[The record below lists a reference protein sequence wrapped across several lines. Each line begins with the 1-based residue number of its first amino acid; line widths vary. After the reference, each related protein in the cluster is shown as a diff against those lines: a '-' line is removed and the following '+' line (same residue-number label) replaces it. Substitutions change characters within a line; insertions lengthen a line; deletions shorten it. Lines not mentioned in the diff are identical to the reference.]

1 MRDTRCKRE
10 VVEKEL
16 NYKIQEVE
24 SDFKGINNFF
34 EKYKGCT
41 KEEMSKI
48 ETFHVINRTFN
59 SIIESKLKIISY
71 KYTLGFDL
79 SELHK
84 EYLEL
89 IEQIDNV
96 ESITSF
102 FPFNII
108 ALGILFEDG
117 IESFE
122 KLIALMDKRE
132 KHDLLFDYLI
142 NGCGL
147 KREFNSDI
155 FFDRD
160 FKFSKEL
167 IELAQKDKGQASK
180 KLVHHI
186 KTYWDIPIED
196 KYKGYWLW
204 EYAAISKMFK
214 LDDSKLKDNPHYP
227 YELAHYK
234 NEMEFTTEKMLD
246 FPKETYKKG
255 IPEYKR
261 LEKIIPVKF
270 HEITN
275 NLLVD
280 FKTLSDED
288 FYYDYG
294 LIDWIDYDDYIEQ
307 KKRPELLGRVLIYLL
322 TDNWYIL
329 AFDKLD
335 ALENIDEYKNFWG
348 RRKVKPV
355 CFWIDGVCRY
365 YIAYIPKSSKIES
378 IFNID
383 IIDVEDIEELNE
395 YEEYFGQFDDE

>member
-1 MRDTRCKRE
+1 MRDKRCSREIVKERLDYLIKGVDSCFKRIEEFKKYIEDKLYGTDERAKYERLSLINRNYSGIIKRE
-10 VVEKEL
+10 LE
-16 NYKIQEVE
+16 I
-24 SDFKGINNFF
+24 IN
-34 EKYKGCT
+34 
-41 KEEMSKI
+41 
-48 ETFHVINRTFN
+48 
-59 SIIESKLKIISY
+59 Y
-71 KYTLGFDL
+71 KYTLGKDL

-89 IEQIDNV
+89 IDQIDNV
-96 ESITSF
+96 ESRSGF
-102 FPFNII
+102 FPSNII

-117 IESFE
+117 IERFQH
-122 KLIALMDKRE
+122 LINLMDEE
-132 KHDLLFDYLI
+132 KKNDLLFDYLI

-147 KREFNSDI
+147 KREFNSER
-155 FFDRD
+155 FFDKD
-160 FKFSKEL
+160 LNFSKEL
-167 IELAQKDKGQASK
+167 IELAQKDREQASK

-186 KTYWDIPIED
+186 KTYWNEPIED
-196 KYKGYWLW
+196 DYKGYWLW
-204 EYAAISKMFK
+204 VYAAISKMFK
-214 LDDSKLKDNPHYP
+214 LDDSKLKDYPDYP

-270 HEITN
+270 HEVTN

-307 KKRPELLGRVLIYLL
+307 KKRPELLGRVLIRLL
-322 TDNWYIL
+322 SKEDYIL
-329 AFDKLD
+329 AFEVDEFD
-335 ALENIDEYKNFWG
+335 RLEDIDEYKNFWG

-355 CFWIDGVCRY
+355 CFWIDGVCCY

-383 IIDVEDIEELNE
+383 IIDVEDIEDFEG
-395 YEEYFGQFDDE
+395 YEEYFE

>member
-10 VVEKEL
+10 VVEEGL
-16 NYKIQEVE
+16 NYLIGRINSNFENIEKFKKCTEE
-24 SDFKGINNFF
+24 DFSAVLNIN
-34 EKYKGCT
+34 
-41 KEEMSKI
+41 
-48 ETFHVINRTFN
+48 FN
-59 SIIESKLKIISY
+59 SIIKSKLKIISY

-84 EYLEL
+84 EYLEV
-89 IEQIDNV
+89 IEQIDHI
-96 ESITSF
+96 ESRGGF
-102 FPFNII
+102 FPSNII

-117 IESFE
+117 IGKFE
-122 KLIALMDKRE
+122 KLITLMDKKE
-132 KHDLLFDYLI
+132 YHDLLFDYLI

-147 KREFNSDI
+147 KRKFNSDI

-167 IELAQKDKGQASK
+167 IELAQKDREQASK

-186 KTYWDIPIED
+186 KTYWNIPIED

-204 EYAAISKMFK
+204 EYGAISKMFK

-234 NEMEFTTEKMLD
+234 NEMEFTTERMLD

-261 LEKIIPVKF
+261 LEKIIPIKF

-307 KKRPELLGRVLIYLL
+307 KKKPELLGRVLIRLL
-322 TDNWYIL
+322 SKEDYIL
-329 AFDKLD
+329 AFEVDEFD
-335 ALENIDEYKNFWG
+335 RLEDIDEYKNFWG

-355 CFWIDGVCRY
+355 CFLIDGVCRY

-383 IIDVEDIEELNE
+383 IIDVEDIEDFEG
-395 YEEYFGQFDDE
+395 YEEYFKI

>member
-10 VVEKEL
+10 VVEEGL
-16 NYKIQEVE
+16 NYLIGRINSNFENIEK
-24 SDFKGINNFF
+24 FKKCTEEDVSSVLDINF
-34 EKYKGCT
+34 
-41 KEEMSKI
+41 S
-48 ETFHVINRTFN
+48 
-59 SIIESKLKIISY
+59 SIIKSKLKIISY

-89 IEQIDNV
+89 IEQIDNI
-96 ESITSF
+96 ESIGGFFTS
-102 FPFNII
+102 NII

-122 KLIALMDKRE
+122 KLIALMDKE
-132 KHDLLFDYLI
+132 ELHDLLFDYLI

-147 KREFNSDI
+147 KRKFNSDI

-167 IELAQKDKGQASK
+167 IELAQKDREQASK

-186 KTYWDIPIED
+186 KTYWNIPIED

-246 FPKETYKKG
+246 SSKENYKEG
-255 IPEYKR
+255 IPEYPR

-288 FYYDYG
+288 FYDKYE
-294 LIDWIDYDDYIEQ
+294 LIDRIDYDDYIEQ

-322 TDNWYIL
+322 IDNWYIL
-329 AFDKLD
+329 EFDELD
-335 ALENIDEYKNFWG
+335 ALEEVDHYKDFWG

-355 CFWIDGVCRY
+355 CFCLDENCC
-365 YIAYIPKSSKIES
+365 YIAYIPKSSKIKS

-383 IIDVEDIEELNE
+383 IVDIKEIEGFDE
-395 YEEYFGQFDDE
+395 YEEYFGQFDNE

>member
-10 VVEKEL
+10 VVEEGL
-16 NYKIQEVE
+16 NYLIGRINSNFENIEK
-24 SDFKGINNFF
+24 FKKCTEEDVSSVLDINF
-34 EKYKGCT
+34 
-41 KEEMSKI
+41 S
-48 ETFHVINRTFN
+48 
-59 SIIESKLKIISY
+59 SIIKSKLKIISY

-89 IEQIDNV
+89 IEQIDNI
-96 ESITSF
+96 ESIGGFFTS
-102 FPFNII
+102 NII

-122 KLIALMDKRE
+122 KLIALMDKE
-132 KHDLLFDYLI
+132 ELHDLLFDYLI

-147 KREFNSDI
+147 KRKFNSDI

-186 KTYWDIPIED
+186 KTYWNEPIED
-196 KYKGYWLW
+196 DYKGYWLW
-204 EYAAISKMFK
+204 EYGAISKMFK

-288 FYYDYG
+288 FYDKYE
-294 LIDWIDYDDYIEQ
+294 LIDRIDYDDYIEQ

-322 TDNWYIL
+322 IDNWYIL
-329 AFDKLD
+329 EFDELD
-335 ALENIDEYKNFWG
+335 ALEEVDHYKDFWG

-383 IIDVEDIEELNE
+383 IVDIKEIEGFDE
-395 YEEYFGQFDDE
+395 YEEYFGQFDNE

>member
-1 MRDTRCKRE
+1 M
-10 VVEKEL
+10 
-16 NYKIQEVE
+16 KI
-24 SDFKGINNFF
+24 F
-34 EKYKGCT
+34 T
-41 KEEMSKI
+41 
-48 ETFHVINRTFN
+48 
-59 SIIESKLKIISY
+59 KLKIISY

-89 IEQIDNV
+89 IEQIDNI
-96 ESITSF
+96 ESIDSF
-102 FPFNII
+102 FSSNII

-117 IESFE
+117 IGKFE
-122 KLIALMDKRE
+122 KLIALMDKE
-132 KHDLLFDYLI
+132 ELHDFLFDYLI

-167 IELAQKDKGQASK
+167 IELAQKDREQASK

-186 KTYWDIPIED
+186 KTYWNIPIED

-204 EYAAISKMFK
+204 EYGAISKMFK

-234 NEMEFTTEKMLD
+234 NEMEFTTERMLD

-307 KKRPELLGRVLIYLL
+307 KKRSELLGRVLIRLL
-322 TDNWYIL
+322 SKEDYIL
-329 AFDKLD
+329 AFEVDEFD
-335 ALENIDEYKNFWG
+335 RLEDIDEYKNFWGRRKVKPVCFWIDGVCRYYIAKEDYILAFEVDEFDRLEDIDEYKNFWG

-383 IIDVEDIEELNE
+383 IIDVEDIEDFEG
-395 YEEYFGQFDDE
+395 YEEYFEL

>member
-1 MRDTRCKRE
+1 M
-10 VVEKEL
+10 
-16 NYKIQEVE
+16 
-24 SDFKGINNFF
+24 
-34 EKYKGCT
+34 
-41 KEEMSKI
+41 
-48 ETFHVINRTFN
+48 
-59 SIIESKLKIISY
+59 
-71 KYTLGFDL
+71 
-79 SELHK
+79 
-84 EYLEL
+84 EL

-155 FFDRD
+155 FVDRD

-167 IELAQKDKGQASK
+167 IELAQKDREQASK
-180 KLVHHI
+180 KLVHYV
-186 KTYWDIPIED
+186 KTYWNEPIED
-196 KYKGYWLW
+196 DYKGYWLW
-204 EYAAISKMFK
+204 VYAAISKMFK
-214 LDDSKLKDNPHYP
+214 LDDSKLKDYPDYP

-288 FYYDYG
+288 FYYDYE

>member
-10 VVEKEL
+10 VVEEGL
-16 NYKIQEVE
+16 NYLIGRINSNFENIEK
-24 SDFKGINNFF
+24 FKKCTEEDVSSVLDINF
-34 EKYKGCT
+34 
-41 KEEMSKI
+41 S
-48 ETFHVINRTFN
+48 
-59 SIIESKLKIISY
+59 SIIKSKLKIISY

-89 IEQIDNV
+89 IEQIDNI
-96 ESITSF
+96 ESIGGFFTS
-102 FPFNII
+102 NII

-122 KLIALMDKRE
+122 KLISLMDKE
-132 KHDLLFDYLI
+132 ELHDLLFDYLI

-147 KREFNSDI
+147 KRKFNSDI

-167 IELAQKDKGQASK
+167 IELAQKDREQASK

-186 KTYWDIPIED
+186 KTYWNIPIED

-204 EYAAISKMFK
+204 EYGAISKMFK

-246 FPKETYKKG
+246 SSKENYKEG
-255 IPEYKR
+255 IPEYPR
-261 LEKIIPVKF
+261 LEKIIPAKF

-275 NLLVD
+275 NLLID

-288 FYYDYG
+288 FYDKYE
-294 LIDWIDYDDYIEQ
+294 LIDRIDYDDYIEQ
-307 KKRPELLGRVLIYLL
+307 KKRPELLGIVLIYLL
-322 TDNWYIL
+322 IDNWYIL
-329 AFDKLD
+329 EFDELD
-335 ALENIDEYKNFWG
+335 ALEEVDHYKDFWG

-355 CFWIDGVCRY
+355 CFCLDENCC
-365 YIAYIPKSSKIES
+365 YIAYIPKSSKIKS

-383 IIDVEDIEELNE
+383 IVDIKEIEGFDE
-395 YEEYFGQFDDE
+395 YEEYFGQFDNE

>member
-1 MRDTRCKRE
+1 MRDTRCKKE
-10 VVEKEL
+10 VVEEDL
-16 NYKIQEVE
+16 NYLIGRID
-24 SDFKGINNFF
+24 SNFKGINNFF
-34 EKYKGCT
+34 EKYKEYT

-48 ETFHVINRTFN
+48 ETFHVINIKFN
-59 SIIESKLKIISY
+59 SIIESKLKIINY

-89 IEQIDNV
+89 IEQIDNI
-96 ESITSF
+96 ESIDSF
-102 FPFNII
+102 FPSNII

-117 IESFE
+117 IGKFE
-122 KLIALMDKRE
+122 KLIALMDKE
-132 KHDLLFDYLI
+132 ELHDFLFDYLI

-167 IELAQKDKGQASK
+167 IELAQKDREQASK

-186 KTYWDIPIED
+186 KTYWNIPIED

-204 EYAAISKMFK
+204 EYGAISKMFK

-234 NEMEFTTEKMLD
+234 NEMEFTTERMLD

-270 HEITN
+270 HEVTN

-307 KKRPELLGRVLIYLL
+307 KKRPELLGRVLIRLL
-322 TDNWYIL
+322 SKEDYIL
-329 AFDKLD
+329 AFEVDEFD
-335 ALENIDEYKNFWG
+335 RLEDIDEYKNFWG

-355 CFWIDGVCRY
+355 CFWIDGVCCY

-383 IIDVEDIEELNE
+383 IIDVEDIEDFEG
-395 YEEYFGQFDDE
+395 YEEYFE

>member
-1 MRDTRCKRE
+1 MRDKRCNREIVEEELDYQIKGVDSCFKRIE
-10 VVEKEL
+10 EFKKYIEDKLYKDGLDKENKIDLIDSNYSGIIDHKL
-16 NYKIQEVE
+16 NI
-24 SDFKGINNFF
+24 IN
-34 EKYKGCT
+34 
-41 KEEMSKI
+41 
-48 ETFHVINRTFN
+48 
-59 SIIESKLKIISY
+59 Y
-71 KYTLGFDL
+71 KYTLGEDL

-89 IEQIDNV
+89 IEQIDNI
-96 ESITSF
+96 ESIGGFFTS
-102 FPFNII
+102 NII

-122 KLIALMDKRE
+122 KLIALMDKE
-132 KHDLLFDYLI
+132 ELHDLLFDYLI

-147 KREFNSDI
+147 KRKFNSDI

-167 IELAQKDKGQASK
+167 IELAQKDREQASK

-186 KTYWDIPIED
+186 KTYWNIPIED

-246 FPKETYKKG
+246 SSKENYKEG
-255 IPEYKR
+255 IPEYPR

-270 HEITN
+270 HEMTN
-275 NLLVD
+275 NFFVD
-280 FKTLSDED
+280 FKTLSDEE
-288 FYYDYG
+288 FCEKYE
-294 LIDWIDYDDYIEQ
+294 LDWLDPDEYAEKKDD
-307 KKRPELLGRVLIYLL
+307 PEVFGTNLIYFL
-322 TDNWYIL
+322 TYNGYIL
-329 AFDKLD
+329 GFDKLD
-335 ALENIDEYKNFWG
+335 DLEHVDLYKNFWG

-355 CFWIDGVCRY
+355 RFDLKCDCY
-365 YIAYIPKSSKIES
+365 YIAYVPKSVKLKSIFGIKIEEVK
-378 IFNID
+378 D
-383 IIDVEDIEELNE
+383 LKELDQ
-395 YEEYFGQFDDE
+395 YQEYFGQFDNE

>member
-1 MRDTRCKRE
+1 MRDSRCKRE
-10 VVEKEL
+10 VVEEGL
-16 NYKIQEVE
+16 NYLIGRINSNFENIEKFKKCTEE
-24 SDFKGINNFF
+24 DFSAVLNIN
-34 EKYKGCT
+34 
-41 KEEMSKI
+41 
-48 ETFHVINRTFN
+48 FN

-84 EYLEL
+84 EYLEV
-89 IEQIDNV
+89 IEQIDHI
-96 ESITSF
+96 ESRGGF
-102 FPFNII
+102 FPSNII

-117 IESFE
+117 IGKFE
-122 KLIALMDKRE
+122 KLITLMDKKE
-132 KHDLLFDYLI
+132 YHDLLFDYLI

-147 KREFNSDI
+147 KREFNSER

-167 IELAQKDKGQASK
+167 IELAQKDREQASK
-180 KLVHHI
+180 KLVHHV
-186 KTYWDIPIED
+186 KTYWNEPIED
-196 KYKGYWLW
+196 DYKGYWLW
-204 EYAAISKMFK
+204 EYGAISKMFK

-246 FPKETYKKG
+246 FPKETYKEG

-270 HEITN
+270 HEVTN

-288 FYYDYG
+288 FYDKYE
-294 LIDWIDYDDYIEQ
+294 LIDRIDYDDYIEQ
-307 KKRPELLGRVLIYLL
+307 KKRSELLGRALIYLL
-322 TDNWYIL
+322 IDNWYIL
-329 AFDKLD
+329 EFDELD
-335 ALENIDEYKNFWG
+335 ALEEIDHYKDFWG

-355 CFWIDGVCRY
+355 CFCLDENCC
-365 YIAYIPKSSKIES
+365 YIAYIPKSSKIKS

-383 IIDVEDIEELNE
+383 IVDIKEIEGFDE
-395 YEEYFGQFDDE
+395 YEEYFGQFDNE

>member
-10 VVEKEL
+10 VVEEEL

-34 EKYKGCT
+34 EKYKEYT

-155 FFDRD
+155 FVDRD

-167 IELAQKDKGQASK
+167 IELAQKDREQASK
-180 KLVHHI
+180 KLVHHV
-186 KTYWDIPIED
+186 KTYWNEPIED
-196 KYKGYWLW
+196 DYKGYWLW
-204 EYAAISKMFK
+204 VYAAISKMFK
-214 LDDSKLKDNPHYP
+214 LDDSKLKDYPYYP

-270 HEITN
+270 HEVTN

-288 FYYDYG
+288 FYDKYE
-294 LIDWIDYDDYIEQ
+294 LIDRIDYDDYIEQ
-307 KKRPELLGRVLIYLL
+307 KKRHELLGRVLIYLL
-322 TDNWYIL
+322 IDNWYIL
-329 AFDKLD
+329 EFDELD
-335 ALENIDEYKNFWG
+335 ALEEVDHYKDFWG

-355 CFWIDGVCRY
+355 CFCLDENCC
-365 YIAYIPKSSKIES
+365 YIAYIPKSSKIKS

-383 IIDVEDIEELNE
+383 IVDIKEIEGFDE
-395 YEEYFGQFDDE
+395 YEEYFGQFDNE

>member
-10 VVEKEL
+10 VVEEGL
-16 NYKIQEVE
+16 NYLIGRINSNFENIEK
-24 SDFKGINNFF
+24 FKKCTEEDVSSVLDINF
-34 EKYKGCT
+34 
-41 KEEMSKI
+41 S
-48 ETFHVINRTFN
+48 
-59 SIIESKLKIISY
+59 SIIKSKLKIISY

-307 KKRPELLGRVLIYLL
+307 KKRPELLGRVLIRLL
-322 TDNWYIL
+322 SKEDYIL
-329 AFDKLD
+329 AFEVDEFD
-335 ALENIDEYKNFWG
+335 RLEDIDEYKNFWG

-365 YIAYIPKSSKIES
+365 YIAYIPKSSKIKS

>member
-89 IEQIDNV
+89 IEQIDNI
-96 ESITSF
+96 ESIGGFFTS
-102 FPFNII
+102 NII

-122 KLIALMDKRE
+122 KLIALMDKE
-132 KHDLLFDYLI
+132 ELHDLLFDYLI

-307 KKRPELLGRVLIYLL
+307 KKRPELLGRVLIRLL
-322 TDNWYIL
+322 SKEDYIL
-329 AFDKLD
+329 AFEVDEFD
-335 ALENIDEYKNFWG
+335 RLEDIDEYKNFWG

-383 IIDVEDIEELNE
+383 IIDVEDIEDFEG
-395 YEEYFGQFDDE
+395 YEEYFEV

>member
-1 MRDTRCKRE
+1 MFACK
-10 VVEKEL
+10 
-16 NYKIQEVE
+16 
-24 SDFKGINNFF
+24 DF
-34 EKYKGCT
+34 E
-41 KEEMSKI
+41 
-48 ETFHVINRTFN
+48 
-59 SIIESKLKIISY
+59 
-71 KYTLGFDL
+71 
-79 SELHK
+79 
-84 EYLEL
+84 
-89 IEQIDNV
+89 
-96 ESITSF
+96 
-102 FPFNII
+102 
-108 ALGILFEDG
+108 
-117 IESFE
+117 
-122 KLIALMDKRE
+122 
-132 KHDLLFDYLI
+132 
-142 NGCGL
+142 
-147 KREFNSDI
+147 
-155 FFDRD
+155 
-160 FKFSKEL
+160 FSKEL
-167 IELAQKDKGQASK
+167 VELAQKDKEKASK
-180 KLVHHI
+180 KLVHHF
-186 KTYWDIPIED
+186 KTYWNDPV
-196 KYKGYWLW
+196 KPPRYKGYWLW

-214 LDDSKLKDNPHYP
+214 LDDSELKDNPHYP

-307 KKRPELLGRVLIYLL
+307 KKRPELLGRILIRLL
-322 TDNWYIL
+322 SEEDYIL
-329 AFDKLD
+329 AFEVDEFD
-335 ALENIDEYKNFWG
+335 RLEDIDEYKNFWG

-383 IIDVEDIEELNE
+383 IIDVEDIEDFEG
-395 YEEYFGQFDDE
+395 YEEYFEV

>member
-1 MRDTRCKRE
+1 MRDSRCKRE
-10 VVEKEL
+10 VVEEDL
-16 NYKIQEVE
+16 NYLIGRID
-24 SDFKGINNFF
+24 SNFKGINNFF
-34 EKYKGCT
+34 EKYKEYT

-155 FFDRD
+155 FFHRD

-270 HEITN
+270 HEVTN

-322 TDNWYIL
+322 TNNWYIL

-348 RRKVKPV
+348 RKKIKPV
-355 CFWIDGVCRY
+355 CFSMNEDCY
-365 YIAYIPKSSKIES
+365 YIAYIPKSSKIKS

-395 YEEYFGQFDDE
+395 YEEYFEV

>member
-10 VVEKEL
+10 VVEEGL
-16 NYKIQEVE
+16 NYLIGRINSNFENIEK
-24 SDFKGINNFF
+24 FKKCTEEDVSSVLDINF
-34 EKYKGCT
+34 
-41 KEEMSKI
+41 S
-48 ETFHVINRTFN
+48 
-59 SIIESKLKIISY
+59 SIIKSKLKIISY

-89 IEQIDNV
+89 IEQIDNI
-96 ESITSF
+96 ESIGGFFTS
-102 FPFNII
+102 NII

-122 KLIALMDKRE
+122 KLISLMDKE
-132 KHDLLFDYLI
+132 ELHDLLFDYLI

-147 KREFNSDI
+147 KRKFNSDI

-167 IELAQKDKGQASK
+167 IELAQKDREQASK

-186 KTYWDIPIED
+186 KTYWNIPIED

-204 EYAAISKMFK
+204 EYGAISKMFK

-246 FPKETYKKG
+246 SSKENYKEG
-255 IPEYKR
+255 IPEYPR
-261 LEKIIPVKF
+261 LEKIIPAKF

-275 NLLVD
+275 NLLID

-288 FYYDYG
+288 FYDKYE
-294 LIDWIDYDDYIEQ
+294 LIDRIDYDDYIEQ

-322 TDNWYIL
+322 IDNWYIL
-329 AFDKLD
+329 EFDELD
-335 ALENIDEYKNFWG
+335 ALEEVDHYKDFWG

-355 CFWIDGVCRY
+355 CFCLDENCC
-365 YIAYIPKSSKIES
+365 YIAYIPKSSKIKS

-383 IIDVEDIEELNE
+383 IVDIKEIEGFDE
-395 YEEYFGQFDDE
+395 YEEYFGQFDNE

>member
-10 VVEKEL
+10 VVEEGL
-16 NYKIQEVE
+16 NYLIGRINSNFENIEK
-24 SDFKGINNFF
+24 FKKCTEEDVSSVLDINF
-34 EKYKGCT
+34 
-41 KEEMSKI
+41 S
-48 ETFHVINRTFN
+48 
-59 SIIESKLKIISY
+59 SIIKSKLKIISY

-89 IEQIDNV
+89 IEQIDNI
-96 ESITSF
+96 ESIGGFFTS
-102 FPFNII
+102 NII

-122 KLIALMDKRE
+122 KLIALIDKRE

-155 FFDRD
+155 FVDRD

-167 IELAQKDKGQASK
+167 IELAQKDREQASK
-180 KLVHHI
+180 KLVHHV
-186 KTYWDIPIED
+186 KTYWNEPIED
-196 KYKGYWLW
+196 DYKGYWLW
-204 EYAAISKMFK
+204 EYGAISKMFK

-270 HEITN
+270 H
-275 NLLVD
+275 
-280 FKTLSDED
+280 
-288 FYYDYG
+288 
-294 LIDWIDYDDYIEQ
+294 
-307 KKRPELLGRVLIYLL
+307 
-322 TDNWYIL
+322 
-329 AFDKLD
+329 
-335 ALENIDEYKNFWG
+335 
-348 RRKVKPV
+348 
-355 CFWIDGVCRY
+355 
-365 YIAYIPKSSKIES
+365 
-378 IFNID
+378 
-383 IIDVEDIEELNE
+383 
-395 YEEYFGQFDDE
+395 

>member
-10 VVEKEL
+10 VVEEGL
-16 NYKIQEVE
+16 NYLIGRINSNFENIEKFKKCTEE
-24 SDFKGINNFF
+24 DFSAVLNIN
-34 EKYKGCT
+34 
-41 KEEMSKI
+41 
-48 ETFHVINRTFN
+48 FN

-155 FFDRD
+155 FVDRD

-167 IELAQKDKGQASK
+167 IELAQKDREQASK
-180 KLVHHI
+180 KLVHHV
-186 KTYWDIPIED
+186 KTYWNEPIED
-196 KYKGYWLW
+196 DYKGYWLW
-204 EYAAISKMFK
+204 VYAAISKMFK
-214 LDDSKLKDNPHYP
+214 LDDSKLKDYPDYP

-307 KKRPELLGRVLIYLL
+307 KKRPELLGRVLIRLL
-322 TDNWYIL
+322 SKENYIL
-329 AFDKLD
+329 AFEVDEFD
-335 ALENIDEYKNFWG
+335 RLEDIDEYKNFWG
-348 RRKVKPV
+348 RKKIKPV
-355 CFWIDGVCRY
+355 CFSMNEDCY
-365 YIAYIPKSSKIES
+365 YIAYIPKSSKIKS

-383 IIDVEDIEELNE
+383 IIDVEDIEDFEG
-395 YEEYFGQFDDE
+395 YEEYFE